1 MNVVAVGVTDVGKIR
16 DENEDEFLI
25 RDDLDLFT
33 VADGVG
39 GAAAG
44 EVASHIFI
52 KTCEVLFSRQTG
64 WNNSR
69 LQLVQKCFSEAN
81 THIKNYGI
89 NNPKAAGMG
98 CTADVLTFEDGKYII
113 GHVGDSRT
121 YLYRNGKLTQITRD
135 HSVNQERIDLG
146 LVSKDIQPLA
156 NNAIYLAVGHMKD
169 TPASIYSDSY
179 QSGDIFL
186 LCSDGLSDMLIE
198 SHIEDIMGRFDD
210 LPHKLSLLI
219 NEANRKGGK
228 DNITAILVEV
238 I

>member
-1 MNVVAVGVTDVGKIR
+1 MKVVAVGVTDVGKIR

-25 RDDLDLFT
+25 REDLDLYT

-52 KTCEVLFSRQTG
+52 KTCEKLFERQAG
-64 WNNSR
+64 WNSTR
-69 LQLVQKCFSEAN
+69 MQLTQKCFSDAN
-81 THIKNYGI
+81 THIQNYGI
-89 NNPKAAGMG
+89 NNPNASGMG
-98 CTADVLTFEDGKYII
+98 CTADILTFEDGKYII

-121 YLYRNGKLTQITRD
+121 YLYRDRKINQITRD

-146 LVSKDIQPLA
+146 LVSKDIPPQA

-169 TPASIYSDSY
+169 SPASIYTDYY
-179 QSGDIFL
+179 QRGDIFL
-186 LCSDGLSDMLIE
+186 LCSDGLSDMLID

-219 NEANRKGGK
+219 NEANRKGGR
-228 DNITAILVEV
+228 DNITVVLVE
-238 I
+238 IL